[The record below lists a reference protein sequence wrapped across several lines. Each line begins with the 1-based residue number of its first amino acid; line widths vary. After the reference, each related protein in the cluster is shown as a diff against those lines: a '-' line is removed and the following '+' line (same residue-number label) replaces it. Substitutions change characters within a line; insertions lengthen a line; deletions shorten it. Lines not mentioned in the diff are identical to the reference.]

1 MTYIRKQYHTLQ
13 ERILEPRRY
22 MQILAEPR
30 WVGSIPS
37 QTGIHSRYK
46 RCFAGILL
54 KLRHGSS
61 TSSRVDVANQ
71 RLVALQIILSSAGL
85 QIQPNEW
92 KNSVTISF

>member
-13 ERILEPRRY
+13 ERILEPRHF
-22 MQILAEPR
+22 MQILAGPR

-37 QTGIHSRYK
+37 QTGIRSRYK
-46 RCFAGILL
+46 RSLVGRFL
-54 KLRHGSS
+54 KLRYRNS
-61 TSSRVDVANQ
+61 TSSREDVANQ

-92 KNSVTISF
+92 KNSVTISS